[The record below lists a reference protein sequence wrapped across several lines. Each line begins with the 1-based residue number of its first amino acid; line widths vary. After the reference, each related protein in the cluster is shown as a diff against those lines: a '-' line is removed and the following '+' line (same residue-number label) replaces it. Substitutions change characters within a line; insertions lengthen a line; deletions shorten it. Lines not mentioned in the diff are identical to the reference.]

1 MGLLVHLSNS
11 MVSSKVHTHPQW
23 FQRVSLAPLF
33 LKKRQEI
40 VGLISGRAPLLVKYS
55 ANHSKQ
61 LILIGSSC
69 GLLALQHTTINED
82 LHGSSHWILMKNTY
96 ELRTIIPN
104 LQMQKL
110 RLIEVGEF
118 AHSHAVGQWGSQLSI
133 PDLSCQ
139 HPSSEFSHYAACPD
153 VVFS

>member
-11 MVSSKVHTHPQW
+11 MVSSKVHIHPQW
-23 FQRVSLAPLF
+23 FQRAFLAPF
-33 LKKRQEI
+33 SSRKEET
-40 VGLISGRAPLLVKYS
+40 VGVISGRAPLLVKYS
-55 ANHSKQ
+55 VNHSNQ
-61 LILIGSSC
+61 LILIGSSR
-69 GLLALQHTTINED
+69 GLLAHHHTTINEA
-82 LHGSSHWILMKNTY
+82 LHGSSHWILVKNTY

-133 PDLSCQ
+133 PDLSSQ
-139 HPSSEFSHYAACPD
+139 HPSSEFSHCAACPD
-153 VVFS
+153 SVFS